1 MFKKYRDVTLG
12 IILGLVIAG
21 GIHMTPQAVSSDL
34 PKGLPFTPQQLA
46 IIKQTK
52 MALET
57 YQVDG
62 DKKGTIDDTK
72 MYYGAMKGL
81 VSSVGDPF
89 TRFVQPKEL
98 EEENLEMEGEYGGL
112 GIYITSREGRT
123 IVIAPIENTP
133 ADRIGLKP
141 LDEIVKVDEKVV
153 IGMTSDE
160 VVKLMRGPAGKPV
173 TIGVRRKKVEK
184 ILEFKIVREIIKIKT
199 VRLEMLGGR
208 IAYIKINQFNL
219 KTDTELEAIMNTAK
233 SKKATGIVID
243 LRNNPGGLLNSCVDV
258 TSQFINGGLV
268 VGMDGRFEKAKD
280 KLYAVEG
287 RATKLPVVA
296 LVNEGSASA
305 AEILAGAL
313 KDHKRGTIVGTKTF
327 GKGSVQSLFNLPDNS
342 GIYITIARYT
352 TPSGYVIDHKGL
364 EPNIKVAGEATKEK
378 KDDKQLAKGLEVL
391 RKEIKTKKKPS
402 K

>member
-1 MFKKYRDVTLG
+1 MFNKYRDIAIG
-12 IILGLVIAG
+12 IVLGLLVAAG
-21 GIHMTPQAVSSDL
+21 IYMTPPAISSDW
-34 PKGLPFTPQQLA
+34 PKGLPFSPQQLA

-62 DKKGTIDDTK
+62 DKKGTIDETK

-89 TRFVQPKEL
+89 TRFVEPKEL

-112 GIYITSREGRT
+112 GIYITSRDGRT

-133 ADRIGLKP
+133 ADRVGLKP
-141 LDEIVKVDEKVV
+141 LDEIVKVDEKNV

-160 VVKLMRGPAGKPV
+160 VVKLLRGPAGKPV
-173 TIGVRRKKVEK
+173 KIGVRRKNEEK
-184 ILEFKIVREIIKIKT
+184 ILDFDIVREIIKIKT

-219 KTDTELEAIMNTAK
+219 KTDAELEAVIKYAK
-233 SKKATGIVID
+233 MKKATGILLD

-258 TSQFINGGLV
+258 TSQFISGGVV
-268 VGMDGRFEKAKD
+268 VGMKGRFDKAND
-280 KLYAVEG
+280 TLYAVEG

-313 KDHKRGTIVGTKTF
+313 KDHKRAKIVGTKTF

-352 TPSGYVIDHKGL
+352 TPSGFVIDHKGL
-364 EPNIKVAGEATKEK
+364 EPNIKVEGEITKEK
-378 KDDKQLAKGLEVL
+378 KNDKQLRKELEIL
-391 RKEIKTKKKPS
+391 RKEVAKK
-402 K
+402 

>member
-62 DKKGTIDDTK
+62 DKKGKVDDTK

>member
-1 MFKKYRDVTLG
+1 
-12 IILGLVIAG
+12 
-21 GIHMTPQAVSSDL
+21 
-34 PKGLPFTPQQLA
+34 
-46 IIKQTK
+46 
-52 MALET
+52 
-57 YQVDG
+57 
-62 DKKGTIDDTK
+62 

-173 TIGVRRKKVEK
+173 TIGVRRKSVEK

-391 RKEIKTKKKPS
+391 RKEINSKKKPS

>member
-1 MFKKYRDVTLG
+1 RDVTLG

-62 DKKGTIDDTK
+62 DKKGKVDDTK

-141 LDEIVKVDEKVV
+141 LDEIVKVDDKVV

-268 VGMDGRFEKAKD
+268 VGMDGRFEKAKE

-364 EPNIKVAGEATKEK
+364 EPNIKVAGEVTKEK

-391 RKEIKTKKKPS
+391 RKEIDSKKKKPS

>member
-62 DKKGTIDDTK
+62 DKKGKVDDTK

-141 LDEIVKVDEKVV
+141 LDEIVKVDDKVV

-391 RKEIKTKKKPS
+391 RKEINSKKKPS